1 MRTAA
6 AAGLGF
12 LFAVLWFDLMF
23 DVQARGAARAALSA
37 EVRASIVAYYG
48 RVVVRAR
55 PMNRLVALT
64 MLATLGALAGEIAQ
78 GDAPAWAS
86 WSSLAL
92 TAAAVTLAAAR
103 TVPTAARLGRDADD
117 APTQTAL
124 ARSILR
130 DHVFCALAIGAALV
144 IQLAAA

>member
-1 MRTAA
+1 MRTTA

-23 DVQARGAARAALSA
+23 DVQARGRATVALSPD
-37 EVRASIVAYYG
+37 VRESIVGYYG

-64 MLATLGALAGEIAQ
+64 MLATLGALVGEIAV
-78 GDAPAWAS
+78 GDSPRWAS
-86 WSSLAL
+86 WATLVL
-92 TAAAVTLAAAR
+92 AAAAITLAGAR
-103 TVPTAARLGRDADD
+103 TVPTAARLGSGADD
-117 APTQTAL
+117 EKTQTRL

-130 DHVFCALAIGAALV
+130 DHVLCASAIGIALI